1 MEVAKGR
8 VPALVSTAW
17 VAEHGWD
24 DGVRLVEVDVDPTLY
39 QAGHIKGAVGW
50 NWTTDLQDQV
60 RRDVLGPEDFAALMA
75 AAGIGVGDHVV
86 LYGDAS
92 NWFAAY
98 AYWQL
103 TYYGHQAV
111 SLMDGGRQAWEGDGR
126 PYTTEPAVMARST
139 YPRPS
144 QDPSVRALQPEVL
157 AKLGAVALV
166 DVRSEKE
173 FTGEVL
179 APPGLSETA
188 QRGGHIPG
196 AVNIPWAEAVSPDG
210 RFKSESDLRELYG
223 RRGIVADK
231 PVVAYCRIGER
242 SAHTWFVLRELLGY
256 PDVKS
261 YDGSWTEWGSMVG
274 TPVRRGL
281 DS

>member
-1 MEVAKGR
+1 MAND
-8 VPALVSTAW
+8 PSSALVSTAW
-17 VAEHGWD
+17 VAAHGD
-24 DGVRLVEVDVDPTLY
+24 DPGVRLVEVDVDPTLY
-39 QAGHIKGAVGW
+39 EAGHIATAVGW

-60 RRDVLGPEDFAALMA
+60 RRDVLDPADFARLMG
-75 AAGIGVGDHVV
+75 AAGIGKNDRVV

-103 TYYGHQAV
+103 TLYGHPKI
-111 SLMDGGRQAWEGDGR
+111 SLMDGGRQAWEAEGR
-126 PYTTEPAVMARST
+126 PYTKQRPQPVAVA
-139 YPRPS
+139 YPLPTA
-144 QDPSVRALQPEVL
+144 DPSVRALQAEV
-157 AKLGAVALV
+157 AARLGEVALV

-196 AVNIPWAEAVSPDG
+196 AVNIPWAQAVGPDG
-210 RFKSESDLRELYG
+210 RFKSRSELRLLY
-223 RRGIVADK
+223 RGKGVQPER
-231 PVVAYCRIGER
+231 PVIAYCRIGER

-256 PDVKS
+256 SDVKS

-281 DS
+281 ES